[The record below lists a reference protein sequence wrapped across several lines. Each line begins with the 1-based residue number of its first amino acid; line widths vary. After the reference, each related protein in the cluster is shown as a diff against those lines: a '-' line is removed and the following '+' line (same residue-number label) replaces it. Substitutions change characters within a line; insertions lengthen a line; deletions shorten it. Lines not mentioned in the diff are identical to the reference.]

1 MQLSDRFP
9 IFPDFRQGDAML
21 GTPLGELRVFAC
33 YPSEFAFGFFRSV
46 FPPVDS
52 SQGPSSQV
60 ITRIQAQG
68 QVEGLDGVLVLP
80 QDESGAAQAHPCL
93 IERWIECQGL
103 VEFAVGFPC
112 FSPVEKGLALLEAGV
127 VELGLGW
134 FRVRE
139 VF

>member
-60 ITRIQAQG
+60 IARIQAHG
-68 QVEGLDGVLVLP
+68 EIEGLDGVLVLP
-80 QDESGAAQAHPCL
+80 QDESCAAQAYPL
-93 IERWIECQGL
+93 LLKSRIESQVL
-103 VEFAVGFPC
+103 VEFA
-112 FSPVEKGLALLEAGV
+112 
-127 VELGLGW
+127 
-134 FRVRE
+134 
-139 VF
+139 